1 MQIKSEKNSMPLLF
15 GLLASVPV
23 LFRGIF
29 FENEYFIFAMIA
41 ALSIILALCFGKSRL
56 ITHSVTDYVLAAF
69 VLCYIL
75 TVFSAVSLYSA
86 ILEISK
92 YILFFLL
99 YLLAKNTFDKN
110 EKINSAL
117 NIIMYVL
124 AFSGLYTLLSA
135 TGILGALN
143 FPGAYSAAEH
153 ERWLQGTV
161 QYHNTFGI
169 LMLVGFFMACGLN
182 TSARNSG
189 SFFANGFCAFLFMFG
204 LLMSYSRGA
213 WILVPV
219 LFAAFLFFATSQQ
232 KIRFF
237 ATGIASLASVLTCM
251 PFFAKY
257 IIAEKGGTAFWIL
270 LLGIAVF
277 AGLYYVSHL
286 IFDKW
291 SQTKN
296 FKKVSISI
304 LLVLIVLAVLVVFFP
319 PLTNLLPAQLADRLS
334 GISLGGETVK
344 ERFVFYRDAFELY
357 KNHNVIIGN
366 GGNAWAHLYGMY
378 QSYDYA
384 SNQAHSY
391 IMQVLVEAG
400 ALGFIFW
407 ICTIVLF
414 FVQCFKAR
422 KSSLIDKNVLAILSC
437 TGFGLILHSF
447 IDFDLS
453 LPAVLCML
461 WIIIGML
468 NGIAPLKFKN
478 FVLNKWIGVALAGLL
493 IVFALPGW
501 IAFQNYTVCN
511 ESLNAEDVDYEAVQK
526 NANTAASIIPFNGRY
541 ASLALRLD
549 AVTFQK
555 HNPEKAKEVHQNNR
569 YEVAVL
575 ENLFYC
581 YEASADYASAYACVE
596 DILKLQ
602 PTVDTNYLSLTDV
615 SKVAMIYELKNGRFE
630 QANQIAKSY
639 LGYKDDALRV
649 AKKSGETDLQS
660 AQQAVLYAETLL
672 EVAPENYIEATEYML
687 AMVDKS
693 IEAKESKE
701 MLASKYGE
709 YAIVTTSALQALLQ
723 DDAGRFSAMEVALAL
738 QERISDLELSATYAP
753 QYSEQIDNALQYS
766 EMILSAL
773 GGLGI

>member
-1 MQIKSEKNSMPLLF
+1 MPVLF

-29 FENEYFIFAMIA
+29 FESEYFIFAMVA
-41 ALSIILALCFGKSRL
+41 AVSIILALCFGKSRL
-56 ITHSVTDYVLAAF
+56 ILHSVTDYVLTAF
-69 VLCYIL
+69 VLCYVC
-75 TVFSAVSLYSA
+75 TAFSAVSLYSA
-86 ILEISK
+86 ILEISR

-124 AFSGLYTLLSA
+124 AFSALYTLLSA
-135 TGILGALN
+135 TEILGNLN

-182 TSARNSG
+182 TSVRNSG
-189 SFFANGFCAFLFMFG
+189 VFFLNGFCSFLFMFG

-213 WILVPV
+213 WVLVPI
-219 LFAAFLFFATSQQ
+219 LFAAFLFFAASLQ
-232 KIRFF
+232 KVRFF
-237 ATGIASLASVLTCM
+237 ATGIASLASVLLCM

-257 IIAEKGGTAFWIL
+257 IIAEKGGTAFLIL

-304 LLVLIVLAVLVVFFP
+304 LLVLIVLAIMVVFFP

-344 ERFVFYRDAFELY
+344 ERFVFYGDAFELY
-357 KNHNVIIGN
+357 KNHNLIIGN

-422 KSSLIDKNVLAILSC
+422 KAGLIDKNLLAIIVC

-461 WIIIGML
+461 WIIISML
-468 NGIAPLKFKN
+468 NGIAPLSFKPV
-478 FVLNKWIGVALAGLL
+478 VLNKWIGVALAAVL
-493 IVFALPGW
+493 IIFSLTGW
-501 IAFQNYTVCN
+501 IAFQNYTACN
-511 ESLNAEDVDYEAVQK
+511 DSLNAETTDFEASR
-526 NANTAASIIPFNGRY
+526 NHANTAASLIPFNGRY

-549 AVTFQK
+549 AITAQK
-555 HNPEKAKEVHQNNR
+555 FNPEKAEEVHKNNR
-569 YEVAVL
+569 YEVATL

-581 YEASADYASAYACVE
+581 YDASADYASAFACVE
-596 DILKLQ
+596 DILLLQ
-602 PTVDTNYLSLTDV
+602 PTVDINYLSLTDV
-615 SKVAMIYELKNGRFE
+615 SKVAMVYELKNGRFDKAKQIAETYLLHEEDVLRVSKNSGESATQAAE
-630 QANQIAKSY
+630 QAI
-639 LGYKDDALRV
+639 
-649 AKKSGETDLQS
+649 
-660 AQQAVLYAETLL
+660 LYAETLL
-672 EVAPENYIEATEYML
+672 EMSPENYTDIVAYMQKLIE
-687 AMVDKS
+687 KS
-693 IEAKESKE
+693 IASKESKE
-701 MLASKYGE
+701 LLASKYGE
-709 YAIVTTSALQALLQ
+709 YALVATSAMQALLQ
-723 DDAGRFSAMEVALAL
+723 DEDGRFSAMQIA
-738 QERISDLELSATYAP
+738 SDVQAEKSSLESAIHYAP
-753 QYSEQIDNALQYS
+753 QYEKEITDVLDYS

-773 GGLGI
+773 GGI